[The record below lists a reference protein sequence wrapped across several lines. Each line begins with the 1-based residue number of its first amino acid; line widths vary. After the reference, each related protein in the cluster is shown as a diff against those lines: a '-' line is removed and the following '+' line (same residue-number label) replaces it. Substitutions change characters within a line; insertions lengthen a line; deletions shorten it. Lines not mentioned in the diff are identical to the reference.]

1 MLHYDFLGL
10 NRIFNTHTK
19 TSAEPVTT
27 DRHEKSKLI
36 EKHCIKK
43 VETKRNGKQNC
54 IDFH

>member
-43 VETKRNGKQNC
+43 SGN
-54 IDFH
+54 